1 MAGGQVPSGSLPWTA
16 KKFMI
21 LTQNNNM
28 QIENWQK
35 FLDEHDRI
43 WLDPGD
49 FHLRKNRN
57 QIYDVALAYERVIL
71 NEKDHRQ
78 TYIEPLWETIKSSA
92 EDGKFFAHCKPT
104 HNYQKYRNHDYW
116 LYKFDKD
123 TTYGWASSFDWVE
136 EPKDKINFDLGQ
148 EFYKRDQENLN
159 RFQKRKFKLHK
170 TLQHLLDKECYKRY
184 SYDDIAKFHD
194 GHVINFEIFGKY
206 YWYRVTRN
214 RHGVNVWEN
223 FLWRVDAV
231 ETFKIEA

>member
-1 MAGGQVPSGSLPWTA
+1 
-16 KKFMI
+16 
-21 LTQNNNM
+21 M

-71 NEKDHRQ
+71 AENDHYQ
-78 TYIEPLWETIKSSA
+78 TYIEPLWNTVKASA
-92 EDGKFFAHCKPT
+92 KDGEFFAHCKPT
-104 HNYQKYRNHDYW
+104 HDYQSYKNHTHW

-123 TTYGWASSFDWVE
+123 STYGWCYSFDWVE
-136 EPKDKINFDLGQ
+136 EPEEKINFELGQ
-148 EFYKRDQENLN
+148 EFYKRVEENKN
-159 RFQKRKFKLHK
+159 RFQNRKYKLYK
-170 TLQHLLDKECYKRY
+170 ALQYLLDKECYKRY
-184 SYDDIAKFHD
+184 NYDEIANFHD
-194 GHVINFEIFGKY
+194 GRVINFEILGKY

-231 ETFKIEA
+231 ETFKIES